1 MEYVSSSLIP
11 ARGVTSSMTYHR
23 QGVVRGLLSLR
34 RSKHPYI
41 TENGR
46 AASSV
51 DDANTTCGSSRHARS
66 DSGHLAASVQ
76 DTFIHSQFLTEFEYL
91 AGQTVFY
98 NSNILHCG
106 AYNSKQRRATLHGC
120 MGDTRG
126 GSTRARNV
134 LQHGLLWMTE
144 DRFRDQLSGRG
155 RKMLQALIDMKKGVK
170 GDVGYSQMN

>member
-1 MEYVSSSLIP
+1 MTQTPP
-11 ARGVTSSMTYHR
+11 ADPLDMPGAIQVTL
-23 QGVVRGLLSLR
+23 Q
-34 RSKHPYI
+34 P
-41 TENGR
+41 
-46 AASSV
+46 
-51 DDANTTCGSSRHARS
+51 
-66 DSGHLAASVQ
+66 
-76 DTFIHSQFLTEFEYL
+76 
-91 AGQTVFY
+91 GQTVFY

-106 AYNSKQRRATLHGC
+106 AYNSKQHRATLHGC

-155 RKMLQALIDMKKGVK
+155 RRMLQALIDMKEGVK